1 MNIIAQILDVVIEL
15 PLKTVMRLL
24 RQWST
29 FLNNKKDE
37 LL

>member
-1 MNIIAQILDVVIEL
+1 L
-15 PLKTVMRLL
+15 PLKTVLRLM